1 MRKLPIALAFCA
13 AMTTTSGA
21 ALARDSLVAATW
33 LPPTH
38 MYSRYLYDYW
48 AERVAHHSNGTLTAE
63 VELGSPRVTALG
75 NLSELADGLADVSGH
90 FAQYTPSDL
99 PVSNAV
105 EELGMTF
112 SDPRVII
119 AAATEFNIF
128 DPELSAEWTRHGV
141 VFGSSYATN
150 HYKLVCNEPVTSLAE
165 MKGAKLRLPGRAP
178 AAWANSAGGV
188 TVAFN
193 TNEQY
198 GALEKGALTC
208 TTTTAVDAK
217 ARKLYEVA
225 YHITDLPI
233 TLFWAGLGHGYNKDS
248 WAELTADQRRAVL
261 NAEADT
267 IATFIVD
274 GTLLAEQEARDSL
287 AEEGVSFHE
296 PTADLKESIEA
307 FRKAQPTA
315 AAEIAKSTF
324 GIEDP
329 ESLLDRFQSTVNKW
343 DDLLKD
349 VPVEDKEAF
358 AGLIRQEIYDKVDVE
373 AYGLN

>member
-1 MRKLPIALAFCA
+1 MRMLPFALAFCA
-13 AMTTTSGA
+13 AMTATSGT

-128 DPELSAEWTRHGV
+128 DPELSAEWKRHGV

-150 HYKLVCNEPVTSLAE
+150 HYKLVCNVPVTSLAE
-165 MKGAKLRLPGRAP
+165 LKGAKLRLPGRAP

-208 TTTTAVDAK
+208 TTTTAVDAQS
-217 ARKLYEVA
+217 RKLYEVA

-248 WAELTADQRRAVL
+248 WAELTAEQRRAVL

-287 AEEGVSFHE
+287 TEKGVSFHE
-296 PTADLKESIEA
+296 PTADLKQSIEA
-307 FRKAQPTA
+307 FRKAQPSV

-329 ESLLDRFQSTVNKW
+329 EALLGRFQATVSKW
-343 DDLLKD
+343 EDLLKD
-349 VPVEDKEAF
+349 VPVEDKQALAE
-358 AGLIRQEIYDKVDVE
+358 LIRQEIYGKVDVDT
-373 AYGLN
+373 YGLN